1 MMRWLPLIVLLVARL
16 AVAGEVFR
24 WVDENGQ
31 VQYSDRPGAGAEVV
45 ELPQAQTFNLP
56 AASVSRRIKDQQS
69 SSGAEDAADG
79 FRYTNLGIVRPAED
93 EVFWNVAGEVNV
105 SIQLQP
111 ELQSDHRVRLFLDG
125 QLVDGLASSGL
136 NFKLT
141 EVVRGTHA
149 LRAEV
154 QTSRGI
160 SLIESPSVVF
170 TVQQTSIQ
178 NQNNPNVPLPSP
190 TNPAR

>member
-31 VQYSDRPGAGAEVV
+31 VHYSDRPGAGAEVV

>member
-1 MMRWLPLIVLLVARL
+1 MRWLPLIVLLVVRL

-31 VQYSDRPGAGAEVV
+31 VHYSDRPGAGAEVV
-45 ELPQAQTFNLP
+45 ELPQAQTFNIP
-56 AASVSRRIKDQQS
+56 VASVSRRIKDQQS
-69 SSGAEDAADG
+69 SSGADEATNG

-190 TNPAR
+190 SNPAG